1 MAMVMPARSWLP
13 PCMMPAERQRILH
26 VITGLGLGGAETML
40 FKLLKASDRNATEHA
55 VLTLTSVDL
64 LAEEIRK
71 LGVSVRSLG
80 ITGGVS
86 GIRALWRARAVVREF
101 KPQLVMTWLHHAD
114 LFGTALKGLLPS
126 MRLAWNLRCSKLA
139 PNELSANNI
148 RIVRL
153 LAKLS
158 FVPDVV
164 VANARAGK
172 TEHIAVG
179 YSPRRWR
186 VLPNGFDTQA
196 FAPDAAA
203 RARVRASL
211 GLSAQHFVIGMVGR
225 YHAMKGFGLFVEA
238 AGKLAREN
246 DQIRFVLVGKDVDAG
261 NEELRSLLVATGVED
276 RVLLLG
282 QRSDVA
288 PVMNALDVL
297 ANTSTSEGFPNVI
310 GEAMACGVPCVATD
324 VGDSADIIGDA
335 GIVTP
340 SGDVAALVA
349 AWRRLSMMPGDEF
362 AVLKAKARQ
371 RVIEEYEI
379 GVVARRY
386 QELFDEFA

>member
-1 MAMVMPARSWLP
+1 
-13 PCMMPAERQRILH
+13 MPAERPRILH
-26 VITGLGLGGAETML
+26 IITGLGLGGAETML

-64 LAEEIRK
+64 LADEIRK
-71 LGVSVRSLG
+71 LGVTVRSLD
-80 ITGGVS
+80 ITGGAS
-86 GIRALWRARAVVREF
+86 GIRALWRARAIVREF
-101 KPQLVMTWLHHAD
+101 RPQLVMTWLHHAD
-114 LFGTALKGLLPS
+114 LFGTVLKGLLPS
-126 MRLAWNLRCSKLA
+126 MRLAWNLRCSKLS

-153 LAKLS
+153 LARLS
-158 FVPDVV
+158 FVPDIV
-164 VANARAGK
+164 VANARAGQA
-172 TEHIAVG
+172 EHIAVG

-186 VLPNGFDTQA
+186 VLPNGFDTRA
-196 FAPDAAA
+196 FAPDVAAGQ
-203 RARVRASL
+203 RVRASL

-225 YHAMKGFGLFVEA
+225 YHAMKGFGLFIEA

-246 DQIRFVLVGKDVDAG
+246 DRVRYVLVGKDVDAG
-261 NEELRSLLVATGVED
+261 NAELESMLAAAGIED

-288 PVMNALDVL
+288 PVMNAFDVL

-310 GEAMACGVPCVATD
+310 GEAMSCGVPCVATD
-324 VGDSADIIGDA
+324 VGDSADIVGEA
-335 GIVTP
+335 GLVVP
-340 SGDVAALVA
+340 SGDVAALLD
-349 AWRRLSMMPGDEF
+349 AWRQLGSLSQEKF
-362 AVLKAKARQ
+362 AALKAKARQ
-371 RVIEEYEI
+371 RVLDEYEI